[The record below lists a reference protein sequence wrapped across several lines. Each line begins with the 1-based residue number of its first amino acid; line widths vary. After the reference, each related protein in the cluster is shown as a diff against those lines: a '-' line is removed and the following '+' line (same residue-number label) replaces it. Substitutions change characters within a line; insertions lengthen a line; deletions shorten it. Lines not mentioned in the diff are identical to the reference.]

1 MKYIRMHQV
10 EAEPMTQGDY
20 YKSRGIN
27 AHGDYD
33 PGREGYKVTYPD
45 GYVSWCPKAQFEKN
59 AFTDA
64 EDAPFRSIPDAD
76 NLLTVLK
83 AFHDER
89 YSNCSGDEKA
99 TRLVHA
105 YYNEYVGRP
114 NGFLTFGQAIEAMK
128 RCKKV
133 ARKGWRSKG
142 KFLWIKPQ
150 VEIQADWCK
159 DPMLKKIAEE
169 NGGTI
174 LGVGVICLF
183 TPDSL
188 EKPAIL
194 NGWTPLQCDMLANDW
209 AIVE

>member
-10 EAEPMTQGDY
+10 EAVPMTQGDY

-64 EDAPFRSIPDAD
+64 EEAPFRSIPDPD
-76 NLLTVLK
+76 QLLMLLRI
-83 AFHDER
+83 FHDER

-128 RCKKV
+128 SGKKV
-133 ARKGWRSKG
+133 ARKGWNGKG
-142 KFLWIKPQ
+142 MYLWLLPATEVKK
-150 VEIQADWCK
+150 EWCL
-159 DPMLKKIAEE
+159 DPRLLEAIGDRE
-169 NGGTI
+169 TLPC
-174 LGVGVICLF
+174 LGAIRMF
-183 TPDSL
+183 TATKEVL
-188 EKPAIL
+188 T
-194 NGWTPLQCDMLANDW
+194 GWLASQTDMLAEDW
-209 AIVE
+209 LVIE